1 MNPVSASR
9 CRLAKGGSRT
19 PRRSVGGRSEFRR
32 QGRRMRQWTLMK
44 DGASAAASPGSNCP
58 WEDPV
63 LQQSRV
69 NIEGALATV
78 RLLDHD
84 GDEIVLEVSRRL
96 ILPGLGEVLL
106 RYLQSLFPWL
116 HHPRPSGYG
125 RSLATLLR

>member
-1 MNPVSASR
+1 
-9 CRLAKGGSRT
+9 
-19 PRRSVGGRSEFRR
+19 
-32 QGRRMRQWTLMK
+32 MK

-116 HHPRPSGYG
+116 HHPRPSIGPDLWPHCRG
-125 RSLATLLR
+125 GAVERGLPSG